1 MSKKVLIMSAS
12 TGGGHN
18 RAARA
23 IREELIKKTINGKNI
38 ECKIIDSLK
47 LVNTTMDKII
57 SRGYEKSAIYTP
69 NAYGKVYRFSETELI
84 SRNKFKGNMITTFMA
99 RRFRRLLL
107 DEKPDLIIGTHP
119 FPMIALSTLKKQCNA
134 NNNTVFHTSLNDNFN
149 NHFNICFKL
158 PAEKSN

>member
-23 IREELIKKTINGKNI
+23 IEEELIKKTLDGENI

-69 NAYGKVYRFSETELI
+69 NAYGKVYRFSETGLVSKNE
-84 SRNKFKGNMITTFMA
+84 FKGNMITTFMA
-99 RRFRRLLL
+99 KRFRRL
-107 DEKPDLIIGTHP
+107 
-119 FPMIALSTLKKQCNA
+119 
-134 NNNTVFHTSLNDNFN
+134 
-149 NHFNICFKL
+149 
-158 PAEKSN
+158 